1 MKPPTLRETVLE
13 QSKCGLVRRIK
24 LELVADSIIEEMP
37 YESLIEH
44 AMEMFRSDLEEID
57 CSEIEFQF
65 QEIFPGEVENYF
77 NQIEML
83 MEYEAELLSPEKLRD
98 HAVACV
104 IIDIS
109 HYSDS
114 SLNFHISKLETEDY
128 TL

>member
-1 MKPPTLRETVLE
+1 MKSHTLRETVLE

-24 LELVADSIIEEMP
+24 LELVADSIVEGMP

-114 SLNFHISKLETEDY
+114 SLDFQVSKLETEDY

>member
-104 IIDIS
+104 ISDIS
-109 HYSDS
+109 SYSDS
-114 SLNFHISKLETEDY
+114 ELDYHISKLEVTDY
-128 TL
+128 QL

>member
-13 QSKCGLVRRIK
+13 QSRCGLDRRIK
-24 LELVADSIIEEMP
+24 LELVADSIVEEMP

-44 AMEMFRSDLEEID
+44 AMEMFRSDLEEIEV
-57 CSEIEFQF
+57 SEIECQF
-65 QEIFPGEVENYF
+65 QERFPGEVENYF
-77 NQIEML
+77 TQVEML
-83 MEYEAELLSPEKLRD
+83 MEYEAELLSPDKLRD
-98 HAVACV
+98 HAVSCV

-114 SLNFHISKLETEDY
+114 TLDFHASKLETEDY